1 MKALESD
8 PTGAAALA
16 GAHRRH
22 RALTGTGVSGTVDPA
37 RAKCLHAHLAFALAD
52 DDAPMLEWIG
62 ARADLV
68 FPARCCLGDVRAESS

>member
-1 MKALESD
+1 MRPSRARI
-8 PTGAAALA
+8 PATPPFTTATCVA
-16 GAHRRH
+16 GA
-22 RALTGTGVSGTVDPA
+22 GDPDHV
-37 RAKCLHAHLAFALAD
+37 KCLHAQLAFALAD